1 MLYLHHANRMETL
14 AARLAERLGE
24 PVDDGWAP
32 ETLVVASNGMRRWLC
47 LDLADRLGICANL
60 HFPLPSRLFW
70 DIYRAVL
77 PGVPTESAFATP
89 ILAWRV
95 LAEFE
100 RLDDDPVWAPL
111 RAYLAGSDDYG
122 RYELARRIADTFD
135 QASRNKSF
143 ITVYNIDK
151 NNSVVT
157 QEGIINNAS
166 LAIKALTMSDI
177 SVDTSGNIYVSDLLL
192 GVYKFRYTGGL
203 V

>member
-1 MLYLHHANRMETL
+1 MLYLHHANRMEDL
-14 AARLAERLGE
+14 AARLAGRLAV
-24 PVDDGWAP
+24 PVGGGWAP

-122 RYELARRIADTFD
+122 RYELALRIADSAAAGYTAAVRAAGD
-135 QASRNKSF
+135 GMVEVSLGERRRAVYLGERRGGSAARWVALAV
-143 ITVYNIDK
+143 IVPTV
-151 NNSVVT
+151 
-157 QEGIINNAS
+157 
-166 LAIKALTMSDI
+166 
-177 SVDTSGNIYVSDLLL
+177 
-192 GVYKFRYTGGL
+192 
-203 V
+203 